1 MSKPE
6 ITETVWQQLNADL
19 KAFIYSKVG
28 NVPDTDDILQELY
41 IKMHENIGTLKDG
54 TKIKS
59 WIYRIARNL
68 IIDHFRDDKRR
79 QRTMKSGKA
88 MSVSSKPGKFMD
100 IAINDMISMMD
111 DMPPEYCEALCLTEI
126 ESMSQKEYAEM
137 KGISYSGARSR
148 VQRARIMLK
157 DLLLK
162 CCHYQFD
169 RYGTVYDIRQECC
182 CCKVH

>member
-1 MSKPE
+1 
-6 ITETVWQQLNADL
+6 
-19 KAFIYSKVG
+19 
-28 NVPDTDDILQELY
+28 
-41 IKMHENIGTLKDG
+41 
-54 TKIKS
+54 
-59 WIYRIARNL
+59 
-68 IIDHFRDDKRR
+68 
-79 QRTMKSGKA
+79 
-88 MSVSSKPGKFMD
+88 MD